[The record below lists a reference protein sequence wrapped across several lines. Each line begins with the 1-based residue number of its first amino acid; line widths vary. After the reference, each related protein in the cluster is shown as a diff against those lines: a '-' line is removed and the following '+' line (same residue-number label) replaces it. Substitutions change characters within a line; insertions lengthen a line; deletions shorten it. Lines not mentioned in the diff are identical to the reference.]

1 MGMTSVPCMVTKICV
16 DRFFKETNGYQF
28 CVDASGGT
36 GRIGQVV
43 QFWDIPIDIATT
55 HGEG

>member
-1 MGMTSVPCMVTKICV
+1 MVTKICV

-28 CVDASGGT
+28 CADASGGT

-55 HGEG
+55 HGGGVTI